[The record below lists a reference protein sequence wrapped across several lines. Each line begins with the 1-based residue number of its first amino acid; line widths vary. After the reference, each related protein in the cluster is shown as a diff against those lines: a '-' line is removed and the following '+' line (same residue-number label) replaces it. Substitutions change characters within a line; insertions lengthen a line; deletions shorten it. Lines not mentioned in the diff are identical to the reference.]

1 MSVLL
6 TVALA
11 AATHFQPSCSWDQP
25 GVNPYKGSS
34 AAAIERY
41 TDIPEQVRNTLKRRI
56 AEHQS
61 DDQVRITRDAIV
73 GKNQYEPGIRD
84 MHFGAASVCGSVTRS
99 KWAEQRQEPGAVY
112 CVGEHCVL
120 VPRIC
125 GNISRITRLP
135 AASMSAP
142 RPVGAPAAAP
152 VAQNS
157 AIAPRPA
164 ARPQLA
170 QGAAPAPVSSRLGD
184 GFGAR
189 DTGKAVAT
197 PQESATPGDDDQDR
211 HRAPGRVAQVV
222 EIVQQPGDSEST
234 PFADNDDGDRNGL
247 PGRLPGW
254 PNNDGHND
262 GGPVIPPSPVPEA
275 DSWAML
281 LAGLA
286 VVGALACR
294 RARRS
299 AAR

>member
-11 AATHFQPSCSWDQP
+11 AATQFQPSCSWDRP
-25 GVNPYKGSS
+25 GANRYTGSS

-112 CVGEHCVL
+112 CVGEHCIL

-135 AASMSAP
+135 TAGMAAA
-142 RPVGAPAAAP
+142 RPLGAPAAAP
-152 VAQNS
+152 LTQTS
-157 AIAPRPA
+157 AVAPRPA
-164 ARPQLA
+164 AHPPLA
-170 QGAAPAPVSSRLGD
+170 QGAAPASSRLGD

-189 DTGKAVAT
+189 DAGKAVAI
-197 PQESATPGDDDQDR
+197 PQESALPGDDDTDR
-211 HRAPGRVAQVV
+211 LRAPGRVAAVV
-222 EIVQQPGDSEST
+222 EVVNQPVDSEPV
-234 PFADNDDGDRNGL
+234 PFASNDDGDRNGL
-247 PGRLPGW
+247 PGRLPVW
-254 PNNDGHND
+254 PNDNGHND
-262 GGPVIPPSPVPEA
+262 GGPVVPPSPVPEA

-286 VVGALACR
+286 VVGALARR

-299 AAR
+299 AAQ